1 MMLHSLPLIGYT
13 GTTMNEGILFTKGY
27 FSRKHIRATTA
38 AKCKLSLYLQPC
50 ALNFMLLTQAQNINY
65 FSLIL
70 SD

>member
-13 GTTMNEGILFTKGY
+13 GTTMNDGILPRAIF
-27 FSRKHIRATTA
+27 RATTG
-38 AKCKLSLYLQPC
+38 AKCELSLYLQPC